1 MNKKLKCKTH
11 NKVHTTQKMIHIIK
25 LKNQNVSKYQLSSED
40 LIDFH
45 FTLTDKNILKLYYFI
60 ISYFWLKTEY
70 EDSNIPLK
78 GVIILKAYSTTL

>member
-1 MNKKLKCKTH
+1 
-11 NKVHTTQKMIHIIK
+11 MIQIIK
-25 LKNQNVSKYQLSSED
+25 LKNQNVPKYQLSYED

-45 FTLTDKNILKLYYFI
+45 FRLSDKDILKLYYFI
-60 ISYFWLKTEY
+60 ISYFWLKTKY